1 MPEREPGRC
10 GNRADPVFSAPPCY
24 GNDLSS
30 YVERPQMIFLKIMG
44 TALLALIYT
53 ISPIDIVPDVLPVVG
68 WADDAGVIIWAW
80 TTVGKLL
87 SEPAA

>member
-1 MPEREPGRC
+1 
-10 GNRADPVFSAPPCY
+10 
-24 GNDLSS
+24 
-30 YVERPQMIFLKIMG
+30 MIFLKIMG